1 MRQLKKIITTIS
13 LSFIVLLSLSG
24 LVNAET
30 TISAEGQYIFNTL
43 AFYIGAV
50 LVALMA
56 AGFCMLECGLV
67 TTKSVSTIAAKNVG
81 KFAICSIV
89 FFLFGYNL
97 AYGIPEGGFIGT
109 FTTWGDNSSIE
120 TGYSDSSDWF
130 FQAMFVC
137 ATVSI
142 VSGAVA
148 ERIKIWP
155 FFIFATLMGG
165 FIYPI
170 SMGWQWGGGWLATS
184 GFSDFAGSTLV
195 HACGGAAALA
205 GVIVLGAR
213 EGRFGKKG
221 ETKSLVPFA
230 ASSIPLVTLGT
241 FFLWFGWFGFN
252 GFSQLA
258 MGTFDD
264 VTAITKIAVNT
275 HLAGA
280 AGVVTGAVV
289 TRLLDSKTDVVM
301 MLNGAL
307 AGLVAITAEPLSPT
321 PGLAIVIGSLGSLI
335 MYFGTKFLERR
346 GLDDVVGAIPV
357 HLIAGIW
364 GTLIVPL
371 TNSDASFGTQLYSL
385 IIVGIF
391 VVITSAIVWYVL
403 KALFGIRVDEEAEIN
418 GLDISELGM
427 EAYPEFSKG

>member
-109 FTTWGDNSSIE
+109 FTTWGDNSSLE

-155 FFIFATLMGG
+155 FFIFAVLMGG

-170 SMGWQWGGGWLATS
+170 SMGWQWGGGWLATL

-213 EGRFGKKG
+213 ER
-221 ETKSLVPFA
+221 
-230 ASSIPLVTLGT
+230 
-241 FFLWFGWFGFN
+241 
-252 GFSQLA
+252 
-258 MGTFDD
+258 
-264 VTAITKIAVNT
+264 
-275 HLAGA
+275 
-280 AGVVTGAVV
+280 
-289 TRLLDSKTDVVM
+289 
-301 MLNGAL
+301 
-307 AGLVAITAEPLSPT
+307 
-321 PGLAIVIGSLGSLI
+321 
-335 MYFGTKFLERR
+335 
-346 GLDDVVGAIPV
+346 
-357 HLIAGIW
+357 
-364 GTLIVPL
+364 
-371 TNSDASFGTQLYSL
+371 
-385 IIVGIF
+385 
-391 VVITSAIVWYVL
+391 
-403 KALFGIRVDEEAEIN
+403 
-418 GLDISELGM
+418 
-427 EAYPEFSKG
+427 